1 MMADCLTLLLTGD
14 ILTGIT
20 CTWTNVIGLWF
31 FAIMLMTLEVVLFIK
46 TDNITGPA
54 LLGVMVGL
62 LMIATLPTAMALIPI
77 TIISVNFAVVAYKL
91 FRSQKD

>member
-1 MMADCLTLLLTGD
+1 MADCLTLLLTGS

-31 FAIMLMTLEVVLFIK
+31 YAIMLMTLEIVLFLK
-46 TDNITGPA
+46 TDNVTGPA
-54 LLGVMVGL
+54 ILGVMVGI
-62 LMIATLPTAMALIPI
+62 LMIASLPTAVTLIPV
-77 TIISVNFAVVAYKL
+77 TILTVNFAVVAYKL

>member
-1 MMADCLTLLLTGD
+1 MADCLTLLLTGN

-31 FAIMLMTLEVVLFIK
+31 YAIMLMTLEVVLFIK
-46 TDNITGPA
+46 TDNIIGPA
-54 LLGVMVGL
+54 MLGVMVGI
-62 LMIATLPTAMALIPI
+62 LMIAILPPVMAIIP
-77 TIISVNFAVVAYKL
+77 TIILGVNLAVVMYKL

>member
-1 MMADCLTLLLTGD
+1 MADCLTLLLTGN

-31 FAIMLMTLEVVLFIK
+31 YAIMLMTLEIVVFIK

-54 LLGVMVGL
+54 LLGVTVGI
-62 LMIATLPTAMALIPI
+62 LMIATLPTAMAIIP
-77 TIISVNFAVVAYKL
+77 TIILGVNLAVVAYKL